1 MTNSDRTI
9 VDLVPTPTAD
19 VEVEVVEGEVLLYHP
34 GQTRAIY
41 LNATAAVIWSLCD
54 GHRSVQEIVRVIGES
69 YPDAGANLI
78 DDVWATLNELQE
90 SGVLVVG

>member
-1 MTNSDRTI
+1 
-9 VDLVPTPTAD
+9 
-19 VEVEVVEGEVLLYHP
+19 
-34 GQTRAIY
+34 
-41 LNATAAVIWSLCD
+41 
-54 GHRSVQEIVRVIGES
+54 VQEIVRVIGES